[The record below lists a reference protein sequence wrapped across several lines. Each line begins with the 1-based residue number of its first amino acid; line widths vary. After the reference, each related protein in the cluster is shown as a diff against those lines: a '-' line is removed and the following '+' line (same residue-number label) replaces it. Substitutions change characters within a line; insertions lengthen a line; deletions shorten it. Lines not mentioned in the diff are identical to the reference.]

1 MFACFTRNLVRGI
14 VMQRSRWS
22 MGILLLCMLLALS
35 GPLFVSQSTFANQS
49 APSAEVAAVSP
60 LVAQSQLL
68 GNVDPRQMLSM
79 SINLSLRNMSELQQ
93 YVQQV
98 YTPGSYLYHRYLRPA
113 EFAALY
119 GPTAQEV
126 QQVADF
132 LRAQGFNVTRARAG
146 DTVVDFSGTVAQAQQ
161 AFDVQIRSYRSRQ
174 GRVFYA
180 NSSVPRVP
188 LTLRPL
194 IVNINGLSNAATRAH
209 PPLQPQ
215 PVGGKRSPRALAC
228 PGAGS
233 NALHY
238 LTPAQLAS
246 AYNYTAAYNAGLHGE
261 GQSIALFELDLY
273 TQSDIANFQA
283 CYDAGSPTRINRVLI
298 DGGPSAQTQGGLEV
312 ELDMEIELGMLHNLT
327 NLFVYEAPNNDT
339 GYNDEW
345 AQILADDIPIVSDSW
360 GLCESDLSATDIAAE
375 QQFFIQAGA
384 QGQSLLAA
392 SGDSG
397 AYDCGDGTLNV
408 DDPASNPYMTGVGGT
423 HLAINGDSSYNSES
437 VWSDVSSATG
447 SGGGISTLWGMPSYQ
462 TGPGVINATY
472 SSGSPCHAPTGYY
485 CREVPDIAMNADPTV
500 GYLVY
505 CTIAAASCSTSSP
518 FARVGGTSAAA
529 PMWAAIVALADQY
542 SLVQGGNNLGFLNPL
557 LYALFNSS
565 TLYARAFHDVTSGNN
580 LYYPATTGYDMA
592 TGIGTANAYGFVLA
606 AVSLPQARNVPA
618 STKWYL
624 AEGHVGNHFQEWLT
638 LENPSVGSFAHVTVN
653 YLLRGRGP
661 FSQTLT
667 ITPSTRYTINVND
680 VLRVNSNSSV
690 GQDVSLYITSD
701 IPIVAERPIYF
712 TFLGNT
718 LGGSDIVGQTQTAM
732 HFTFANGETLP
743 GYYTF
748 ITALNPIGQ
757 PTATV
762 TVSYFSGGTL
772 IGQDSMTI
780 PAGQRNTLVANNK
793 LGTGKTFSI
802 QVDSIQPVDVE
813 RPLYCRTTSEPGI
826 SGVVQGGSSVQ
837 GVTPT
842 TSWYYAGGNTGV
854 SNYVSQEYLILAN
867 PDVNSSGTAAS
878 VTITYALPGGV
889 TRNVNVSVAAKSQ
902 LVENVNT
909 DVGASAQVGMKI
921 VSTNGIAIVSERQQF
936 FNNPS
941 LVPIPTGLDVVGV
954 TPGSTSLPTVYSFA
968 EGHLGNNF
976 AETISLFNPNN
987 TSASAA
993 VTFFVTRAG
1002 IHSLSQITINI
1013 PAMSVS
1019 QVNANN
1025 FLFVPANSQGA
1036 LPEDT
1041 SIVVQSLPTNGGT
1054 GPTLPIVAERG
1065 LFFNFLGA
1073 TPGTTGVI
1081 GYSGG

>member
-1 MFACFTRNLVRGI
+1 
-14 VMQRSRWS
+14 MQRSRWFVGG
-22 MGILLLCMLLALS
+22 MLLCMLLVLI
-35 GPLFVSQSTFANQS
+35 GPLFVSRSTFASSS

-60 LVAQSQLL
+60 LVARSQVLD
-68 GNVDPRQMLSM
+68 NVDPRQILSM
-79 SINLSLRNMSELQQ
+79 SINLSLRDISGLQQ
-93 YVQQV
+93 YVQQM

-126 QQVADF
+126 QQVTDY
-132 LRAQGFNVTRARAG
+132 LRAQGFNVTRAQPG
-146 DTVVDFSGTVAQAQQ
+146 DTVLDFSGTVAQAQQ
-161 AFDVQIRSYRSRQ
+161 AFAVQIRSYRSRQ
-174 GRVFYA
+174 GQVFYA
-180 NSSVPRVP
+180 SSSAPRVP
-188 LTLRPL
+188 LALRPL
-194 IVNINGLSNAATRAH
+194 IVNINGLNNALTRTH
-209 PPLQPQ
+209 PPLQPD
-215 PVGGKRSPRALAC
+215 PVGGERSPRAPAC
-228 PGAGS
+228 PGPGS
-233 NALHY
+233 NALQY
-238 LTPAQLAS
+238 LTPAQFAS
-246 AYNYTAAYNAGLHGE
+246 AYNYTAVYNTGLHGE

-273 TQSDIANFQA
+273 TPSDIGNFQA
-283 CYDAGSPTRINRVLI
+283 CFDAGSPTRINTVLI
-298 DGGPSAQTQGGLEV
+298 DGGPVQQTQGGLEV

-327 NLFVYEAPNNDT
+327 NLFVYEAPNTDT

-345 AQILADDIPIVSDSW
+345 AQILADDVPVVSDSW
-360 GLCESDLSATDIAAE
+360 GICEPDLSGTSIAAE

-408 DDPASNPYMTGVGGT
+408 DDPASNTYMTGVGGT
-423 HLAINGDSSYNSES
+423 HLTINGDGSYNNDGT
-437 VWSDVSSATG
+437 WSDIASATG
-447 SGGGISTLWGMPSYQ
+447 SGGGISTLWSMPSYQ
-462 TGPGVINATY
+462 TGSGVINATY
-472 SSGSPCHAPTGYY
+472 SSGAPCHAVTGQY

-505 CTIAAASCSTSSP
+505 CTITAASCSASSP

-542 SLVQGGNNLGFLNPL
+542 ALKQGGNNLGFLNPL
-557 LYALFNSS
+557 LYTLFNSS
-565 TLYARAFHDVTSGNN
+565 TLYASAFHDVTSGNN

-618 STKWYL
+618 STRWYL

-638 LENPSVGSFAHVTVN
+638 LENPSVSSVAHVTVN

-667 ITPSTRYTINVND
+667 LNPGTRSTINVNG
-680 VLRVNSNSSV
+680 VLGVNSNASA

-743 GYYTF
+743 GFYTF

-762 TVSYFSGGTL
+762 TVSYFSGGAL
-772 IGQDSMTI
+772 IGQASMSI
-780 PAGQRNTLVANNK
+780 PAGQRNTLVANNT
-793 LGTGKTFSI
+793 LGTGKTFYI
-802 QVDSIQPVDVE
+802 QVDSNQPVVVE
-813 RPLYCRTTSEPGI
+813 RPLYFRTSVAGVG
-826 SGVVQGGSSVQ
+826 SVVQGGSSVQ

-842 TSWYYAGGNTGV
+842 TGWYYAAGNTGV
-854 SNYVSQEYLILAN
+854 SNAPSQEYLILAN
-867 PDVNSSGTAAS
+867 PDVNNTGTAAS

-889 TRNVNVSVAAKSQ
+889 TRNVNVSVPAKSQ
-902 LVENVNT
+902 LVENVNN
-909 DVGASAQVGMKI
+909 DVGASALVGMKV
-921 VSTNGIAIVSERQQF
+921 VSTNGIPIVSERQQF
-936 FNNPS
+936 FNNPA
-941 LVPIPTGLDVVGV
+941 LVPIATGLDVVGV

-976 AETISLFNPNN
+976 AETITLFNPSNA
-987 TSASAA
+987 TASAA
-993 VTFFVTRAG
+993 VTFFVTRG
-1002 IHSLSQITINI
+1002 TTRFLSQITVSI

-1041 SIVVQSLPTNGGT
+1041 SIIVQSLPTNGGT
-1054 GPTLPIVAERG
+1054 GPTLPVVAERG
-1065 LFFNFLGA
+1065 LYFNFLGT

>member
-1 MFACFTRNLVRGI
+1 
-14 VMQRSRWS
+14 MQSSRWFVGG
-22 MGILLLCMLLALS
+22 MLLCMLLVLI
-35 GPLFVSQSTFANQS
+35 GPLFVSRETFASQP

-60 LVAQSQLL
+60 LVASSQLL
-68 GNVDPRQMLSM
+68 GNVDPQQMLSM
-79 SINLSLRNMSELQQ
+79 SINLSLRDMSGLQQ
-93 YVQQV
+93 YVQQM

-126 QQVADF
+126 QQVTDY
-132 LRAQGFNVTRARAG
+132 LRAQGFNVTRAQPG
-146 DTVVDFSGTVAQAQQ
+146 DTVLDFSGTVAQAQQ
-161 AFDVQIRSYRSRQ
+161 AFAVQIRAYRSRQ
-174 GRVFYA
+174 GRIFYA
-180 NSSVPRVP
+180 NSSAPRVP
-188 LTLRPL
+188 LALRPL
-194 IVNINGLSNAATRAH
+194 IVNINGLNNAVTHAH
-209 PPLQPQ
+209 PPLQPD
-215 PVGGKRSPRALAC
+215 PVGGQRSPHTPAC
-228 PGAGS
+228 PGPGS
-233 NALHY
+233 NALNY
-238 LTPAQLAS
+238 LTPAQFAS
-246 AYNYTAAYNAGLHGE
+246 AYNYTPVNNAGLHGE

-273 TQSDIANFQA
+273 TPSDIGNFQS
-283 CYDAGSPTRINRVLI
+283 CYDAGSPTRIDTVLI
-298 DGGPSAQTQGGLEV
+298 DGGPTAQTQGGLEV
-312 ELDMEIELGMLHNLT
+312 ELDMEVDLGMLHNLT
-327 NLFVYEAPNNDT
+327 NLFVYEAPNTDT

-345 AQILADDIPIVSDSW
+345 AQILADDVPVVSDSW
-360 GLCESDLSATDIAAE
+360 GICEPDLSGTNIAAE

-423 HLAINGDSSYNSES
+423 HLTINGDSSYNNES
-437 VWSDVSSATG
+437 AWSDTGSATG
-447 SGGGISTLWGMPSYQ
+447 SGGGISTLWSMPSYQ
-462 TGPGVINATY
+462 RGPGVINGTY
-472 SSGSPCHAPTGYY
+472 SSGTPCHAVTGQY

-505 CTIAAASCSTSSP
+505 CTIVAASCSASAP

-529 PMWAAIVALADQY
+529 PMWAAIIALANQY
-542 SLVQGGNNLGFLNPL
+542 ALMQGGNNLGFLNPL
-557 LYALFNSS
+557 LYTLLNSS
-565 TLYARAFHDVTSGNN
+565 TLDAHAFHDVTSGNN

-592 TGIGTANAYGFVLA
+592 TGIGTANATGFVQA
-606 AVSLPQARNVPA
+606 AVSVPQARSVPA
-618 STKWYL
+618 STRWYL

-638 LENPSVGSFAHVTVN
+638 LENPSVVSVAHVTVN

-661 FSQTLT
+661 FSQGFALN
-667 ITPSTRYTINVND
+667 PSTRFTINVNGA
-680 VLRVNSNSSV
+680 LGVNSNASA

-762 TVSYFSGGTL
+762 TVSYFSGGAL
-772 IGQDSMTI
+772 IGQASMSI
-780 PAGQRNTLVANNK
+780 PAGQRNTLVANNT
-793 LGTGKTFSI
+793 LGTGKTFYI
-802 QVDSIQPVDVE
+802 QVDSNQPVVVE
-813 RPLYCRTTSEPGI
+813 RPLYFRTSVNGVG
-826 SGVVQGGSSVQ
+826 SVVQGGSSVQ
-837 GVTPT
+837 GSTPT
-842 TSWYYAGGNTGV
+842 TSWYYAAGNTGV
-854 SNYVSQEYLILAN
+854 SSYPSQEYLILAN
-867 PDVNSSGTAAS
+867 PDVNNSGNAAS

-889 TRNVNVSVAAKSQ
+889 TRNVNVSVPAKSQ
-902 LVENVNT
+902 FVENVNV
-909 DVGASAQVGMKI
+909 DVGASAQVGMKV
-921 VSTNGIAIVSERQQF
+921 VSTNGIPIVSERQQF
-936 FNNPS
+936 FNNPT
-941 LVPIPTGLDVVGV
+941 LVPIPTGLDVVGA

-987 TSASAA
+987 MPASAA
-993 VTFFVTRAG
+993 VTFFVTRG
-1002 IHSLSQITINI
+1002 STRFLSQITVNI

-1054 GPTLPIVAERG
+1054 GPTLPVVAERG
-1065 LFFNFLGA
+1065 LYFNFLGA
-1073 TPGTTGVI
+1073 TPGTTDVI

>member
-1 MFACFTRNLVRGI
+1 
-14 VMQRSRWS
+14 
-22 MGILLLCMLLALS
+22 
-35 GPLFVSQSTFANQS
+35 
-49 APSAEVAAVSP
+49 
-60 LVAQSQLL
+60 
-68 GNVDPRQMLSM
+68 M
-79 SINLSLRNMSELQQ
+79 SINLSLRDLSGLQQ
-93 YVQQV
+93 YVQQE

-119 GPTAQEV
+119 GPTPQEV
-126 QQVADF
+126 QQVADY
-132 LRAQGFNVTRARAG
+132 LRAQGFNVTRAQPG
-146 DTVVDFSGTVAQAQQ
+146 DTVLDFSGTVALAQQ
-161 AFDVQIRSYRSRQ
+161 AFAVQIRSYRSRQ

-180 NSSVPRVP
+180 NSSAPRVP
-188 LTLRPL
+188 LALRPL
-194 IVNINGLSNAATRAH
+194 IVNINGLNNAVTRTH
-209 PPLQPQ
+209 PPLQPESVSGLRV
-215 PVGGKRSPRALAC
+215 PRSLAC
-228 PGAGS
+228 PGPGS
-233 NALHY
+233 NAAQY
-238 LTPAQLAS
+238 LTPAQFAS

-261 GQSIALFELDLY
+261 GQSIALFELDRY
-273 TQSDIANFQA
+273 TPSDTANFQA
-283 CYDAGSPTRINRVLI
+283 CYDAGSPTRINTVLI
-298 DGGPSAQTQGGLEV
+298 DGGPAAQTQGGLEV
-312 ELDMEIELGMLHNLT
+312 ELDMQIELGMLHNLT
-327 NLFVYEAPNNDT
+327 NLFVYEAPNTDT

-345 AQILADDIPIVSDSW
+345 AQILADDVPIVSDSW
-360 GLCESDLSATDIAAE
+360 GICEPDLSGTSITAE

-384 QGQSLLAA
+384 QGQTLLAA

-397 AYDCGDGTLNV
+397 PYDCGDGTPNV

-423 HLAINGDSSYNSES
+423 HLTINSNGTYNNESTWYDST
-437 VWSDVSSATG
+437 SSTG
-447 SGGGISTLWGMPSYQ
+447 SGGGISTLWSMPPSSTTTYLPYSQ
-462 TGPGVINATY
+462 SGPGVISSY
-472 SSGSPCHAPTGYY
+472 SSGTPCHATTGQY

-505 CTIAAASCSTSSP
+505 CTIVAATCSTSSP
-518 FARVGGTSAAA
+518 FVRVGGTSAAA

-542 SLVQGGNNLGFLNPL
+542 ALSQGGNNLGFLNPL
-557 LYALFNSS
+557 LYTLLNSS
-565 TLYARAFHDVTSGNN
+565 TLYSRAFHDITSGTNPV
-580 LYYPATTGYDMA
+580 YPATTGYDMT
-592 TGIGTANAYGFVLA
+592 TGIGTANAYGFVQA
-606 AVSLPQARNVPA
+606 AVSLPQSRGVPA

-638 LENPSVGSFAHVTVN
+638 LENPSVGSPARVTVN
-653 YLLRGRGP
+653 YLLRGKGP
-661 FSQTLT
+661 FSQALTLN
-667 ITPSTRYTINVND
+667 PSTRSTINVND
-680 VLRVNSNSSV
+680 ALRVNSNSSA

-743 GYYTF
+743 GCYTF

-762 TVSYFSGGTL
+762 TVSYFSGGSM

-793 LGTGKTFSI
+793 LGTGKTFYI
-802 QVDSIQPVDVE
+802 QVDSNQPVVVE
-813 RPLYCRTTSEPGI
+813 RPLYFRASVPGVG
-826 SGVVQGGSSVQ
+826 SVVQGGSSVQ

-842 TSWYYAGGNTGV
+842 TSWYYAAGNTSL
-854 SNYVSQEYLILAN
+854 SNAPSQEYLVLAN
-867 PDVNSSGTAAS
+867 PDVNSSGTSAS

-889 TRNVNVSVAAKSQ
+889 TKNVNVSVPAKSQ
-902 LVENVNT
+902 LVENVNN
-909 DVGASAQVGMKI
+909 DVGINAQVGMKV

-936 FNNPS
+936 FNNPA
-941 LVPIPTGLDVVGV
+941 LVPIATGLDVVGI

-987 TSASAA
+987 MSASAA
-993 VTFFVTRAG
+993 VTFFVTRG
-1002 IHSLSQITINI
+1002 STRFLSQITVNI
-1013 PAMSVS
+1013 PAMSVY

-1041 SIVVQSLPTNGGT
+1041 SIVVQALPTNSGT

-1065 LFFNFLGA
+1065 LYFNFLGA